1 MFSFSLQNLRRN
13 PKDTGF
19 FAFSVFITAAIIT
32 IFFCIINNPYF
43 GKSEGLLIPAGSM
56 DPMSYDPGNLA
67 LVQAFDQGIGSGIF
81 TIMLSVLII
90 AICIMTIFFSHN
102 FYLSSKTKDISIM
115 LMSGC
120 SIAKLLKFLI
130 VQNFIVILFIS
141 PIGVLCGMLVTPLL
155 NILIY
160 SAMEIDVTPW
170 ILPWNSAGYALFT
183 MLMISVWLVILDYGF
198 IVRSASLN
206 DLLKER
212 SKMKGRKVKSLVK
225 QLTYSGI
232 YLCSIGFILLY
243 PVEDVSMLFMV
254 YVGGFIYFGAVNVFR
269 YVIPEIVAYIQ
280 RRYCFSHKHFLLSF
294 ANIQYSVANSSQ
306 LVTLVLL
313 TTSILFYYLC
323 KFQNDMA
330 TWLVV
335 MFTYI
340 VILVLVITCII
351 YKLAND
357 ALTKEPI
364 YERMLCIGYLRK
376 DLKKVITQE
385 VFGFY
390 ALVFLVALPPLLA
403 ILYVYLDA
411 DIIALNFLIELLGI
425 FFIALLLGALIM
437 NGIYQKLILSV
448 NTVRERTQE

>member
-13 PKDTGF
+13 PKDTVF
-19 FAFSVFITAAIIT
+19 FAFSIFITAAIIT

-43 GKSEGLLIPAGSM
+43 GKVEGMRIPAGSM

-67 LVQAFDQGIGSGIF
+67 LVHAFDQGIGSGIF

-102 FYLSSKTKDISIM
+102 FYLSSKTKDIAIM

-120 SIAKLLKFLI
+120 SVAKLLKFLI
-130 VQNFIVILFIS
+130 VQNFTVIVIGS
-141 PIGVLCGMLVTPLL
+141 PIGVILGMLVTPIL
-155 NILIY
+155 NVVIY
-160 SAMEIDVTPW
+160 HAMGLDVSPFA
-170 ILPWNSAGYALFT
+170 LPWSSTMYALFT
-183 MLMISVWLVILDYGF
+183 MFMISVWLVLLDYGF

-206 DLLKER
+206 ELLKER
-212 SKMKGRKVKSLVK
+212 SRMKGRKAKSLLK
-225 QLTYSGI
+225 QITYSGI
-232 YLCSIGFILLY
+232 YIGSVVFILSY
-243 PVEDVSMLFMV
+243 PVEDVSMIYMV
-254 YVGGFIYFGAVNVFR
+254 YVGAFIYFGAVNVFR
-269 YVIPEIVAYIQ
+269 YVIPDIMAYLQ
-280 RRYCFSHKHFLLSF
+280 RRFCFEHKHLLLSL

-323 KFQNDMA
+323 KFQNDIA

-340 VILVLVITCII
+340 VILVLVIACII

-364 YERMLCIGYLRK
+364 YERMLCIGYLRT
-376 DLKKVITQE
+376 DLKKVIAQE

-390 ALVFLVALPPLLA
+390 AFVFLVALPPLLA
-403 ILYVYLDA
+403 ILYVYLAA
-411 DIIALNFLIELLGI
+411 DIITLGFLIQMLGI
-425 FFIALLLGALIM
+425 FFVALLIGAILM
-437 NGIYQKLILSV
+437 QRIYCKLILHV
-448 NTVRERTQE
+448 GARRERTQE